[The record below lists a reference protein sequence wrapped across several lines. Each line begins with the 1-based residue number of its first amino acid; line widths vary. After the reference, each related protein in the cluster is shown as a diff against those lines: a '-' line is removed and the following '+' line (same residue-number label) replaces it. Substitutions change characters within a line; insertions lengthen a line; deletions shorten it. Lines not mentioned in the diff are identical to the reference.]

1 MKRHTLT
8 CLLAATLT
16 LSAGMAA
23 AETDD
28 DAEFSQ
34 ANQLL
39 FLENH
44 LEGANGPMVYEY
56 QLTKRATKAGEDDLS
71 EGIRM
76 TSKPDA
82 EAQARNV
89 SFDYDSG
96 DDNDYVRKVPSARG
110 NPVIMMFLQRDV
122 SEMDRLTGGSWRY
135 FQKQVKL
142 ALEHESEVESVTV
155 DYNGEQVSAQQ
166 IRLVPYRNAER
177 PQMAPYRHKVYE
189 FIVSESIPG
198 EVYEI
203 RTRVPAEEGDQPLIE
218 ESLRLTGVR
227 PAGDG

>member
-1 MKRHTLT
+1 MKRHTLR
-8 CLLAATLT
+8 CLLAAALAVPT
-16 LSAGMAA
+16 GMAA
-23 AETDD
+23 AETADD
-28 DAEFSQ
+28 EFSQ

-44 LEGANGPMVYEY
+44 LDGASGPMIYEY
-56 QLTKRATKAGEDDLS
+56 QLSKRATKAGEDDLD

-76 TSKPDA
+76 TSKPGA
-82 EAQARNV
+82 EAKARNV

-122 SEMDRLTGGSWRY
+122 AEMDRLTGGSWRF

-142 ALEHESEVESVTV
+142 ALEHESEVEAVTV
-155 DYNGEQVSAQQ
+155 DYDGKQVSAQK
-166 IRLVPYRNAER
+166 IRLMPYQDEDR
-177 PQMAPYRHKVYE
+177 PQMAPYRDKVYE

-203 RTRVPAEEGDQPLIE
+203 RTRVPAAEGDQPLIE

-227 PAGDG
+227 PAGDS

>member
-8 CLLAATLT
+8 CLLAAALT
-16 LSAGMAA
+16 APAGVAA
-23 AETDD
+23 AETADD
-28 DAEFSQ
+28 EFSQ

-44 LEGANGPMVYEY
+44 LDGASGPITYEY
-56 QLTKRATKAGEDDLS
+56 RLTKRATKAGEDDLS

-76 TSKPDA
+76 TSKPGED
-82 EAQARNV
+82 AQARNV

-96 DDNDYVRKVPSARG
+96 DDNNYVRKVPSARG

-122 SEMDRLTGGSWRY
+122 SEMDRLTGGSWRF

-142 ALEHESEVESVTV
+142 ALEHESEVETVTV
-155 DYNGEQVSAQQ
+155 DYDGKQVSAKK
-166 IRLVPYRNAER
+166 IRLMPYQDEDR
-177 PQMAPYRHKVYE
+177 PQMAPYRDKVYE

-203 RTRVPAEEGDQPLIE
+203 RTRVPASEGDQPLIE
-218 ESLRLTGVR
+218 ESLQLTGVQ
-227 PAGDG
+227 PAGDS